1 MGTRC
6 CPGWALLWVPGLRT
20 GLAPGT
26 CDAASKEGAW
36 HGRGMVPPRSAP
48 ALLTPPGSA
57 PERKVSV
64 LSELRSVSAREGD
77 GATFECTV
85 SEVETAGSWELGG
98 RLLRPG
104 GRVRIRQEG
113 RPTLPSLAPLLP
125 YPPAQTDPALRST
138 SSSDES
144 RPAAPEAVS
153 PPLPDLLLRS
163 PGSWTAPSSPSA
175 SPFLPGTYSGPI
187 FMPPPSPEA
196 APASLAPPI
205 PPGKKHILVL
215 SELRAEDAGEVCFQA
230 GPAQSVAQ
238 LEVEGKNWGR
248 DDQE

>member
-163 PGSWTAPSSPSA
+163 PGSWTALPPRHPRSSPGPTLAPSSCPH
-175 SPFLPGTYSGPI
+175 
-187 FMPPPSPEA
+187 PPQRP
-196 APASLAPPI
+196 
-205 PPGKKHILVL
+205 
-215 SELRAEDAGEVCFQA
+215 LR
-230 GPAQSVAQ
+230 P
-238 LEVEGKNWGR
+238 R
-248 DDQE
+248 